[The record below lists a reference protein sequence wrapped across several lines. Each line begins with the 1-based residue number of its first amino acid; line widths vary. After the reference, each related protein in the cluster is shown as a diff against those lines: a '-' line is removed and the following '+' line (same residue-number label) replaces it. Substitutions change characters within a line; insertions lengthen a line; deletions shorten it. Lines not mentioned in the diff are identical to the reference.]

1 LIVWGLLVLI
11 SFALISGLLGSA
23 LSTEGDVTNNPE
35 SKQAEEL
42 IEERLPERD
51 PVDEVVVV
59 RSDELTVNSPAFRER
74 ITTLAE
80 ELRQADGVAQV
91 SSYLDAGGEVLVSA
105 DGHATILPLVLA
117 GEQEDKVESIDG
129 VVEIV
134 QQADRAGGFAL
145 DITGEFSVGRDFE
158 EISAEDLQTGE
169 LQFGLPAA
177 MIILLL
183 VFGTLVGASIP
194 LTMA

>member
-1 LIVWGLLVLI
+1 LIVWGVLVLI

-51 PVDEVVVV
+51 PVDEVAIV
-59 RSDELTVNSPAFRER
+59 RSDQLTVNSPAFRER

-80 ELRQADGVAQV
+80 ELRQTDGVAQV
-91 SSYLDAGGEVLVSA
+91 SSYLDPGGEVLVSA
-105 DGHATILPLVLA
+105 DGRATILPLVLA
-117 GEQEDKVESIDG
+117 GEQEDKVESVDE

-134 QQADRAGGFAL
+134 QRF
-145 DITGEFSVGRDFE
+145 V
-158 EISAEDLQTGE
+158 SAFT
-169 LQFGLPAA
+169 
-177 MIILLL
+177 
-183 VFGTLVGASIP
+183 TN
-194 LTMA
+194 